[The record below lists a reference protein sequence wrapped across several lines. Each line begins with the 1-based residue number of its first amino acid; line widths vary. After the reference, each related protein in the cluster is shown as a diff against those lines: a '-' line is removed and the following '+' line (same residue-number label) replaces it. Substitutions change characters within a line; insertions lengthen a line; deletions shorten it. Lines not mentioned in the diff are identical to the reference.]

1 MLHINRFMSYYTHVS
16 LHYNGIK
23 ILNAVNNYKSFGAR
37 PCTRD
42 EIKNINDILNLK
54 YTVQDMLYFS
64 MGPDRI
70 GEIHID
76 ENLLKN
82 EKTVLTFALN
92 LPLINAHNVKM
103 SWWQKKDIDQE
114 DEYNLGV
121 YGAKFKTLS
130 YENADCVDSVYY
142 TLPTIVNV
150 GDYHS
155 VSNISDNPS
164 YFISLRFDKE
174 VTKEMLIDS
183 MSNLNS

>member
-1 MLHINRFMSYYTHVS
+1 MSYYTHVS
-16 LHYNGIK
+16 LNYNGIK
-23 ILNAVNNYKSFGAR
+23 ILNAINNYKNFGAR

-42 EIKNINDILNLK
+42 EIKNINDIFNLK
-54 YTVQDMLYFS
+54 YPIQDVLYFS
-64 MGPDRI
+64 MGPHRI

-82 EKTVLTFALN
+82 EKTILTFALN

-103 SWWQKKDIDQE
+103 SWWQKKDIDYV

-121 YGAKFKTLS
+121 YGAKFKILQ
-130 YENADCVDSVYY
+130 YENANCIDSVYY

-150 GDYHS
+150 GEYHS
-155 VSNISDNPS
+155 VTNISNNPS

-174 VTKEMLIDS
+174 VTKEMLID
-183 MSNLNS
+183 LLGQDL